1 MRALLVF
8 LLGLLCSAVATAQQ
22 RHVQFV
28 LDDGL
33 RIEGPVLEFDTTR
46 IVVEVGGEPR
56 TYPTDRIRECRFRV
70 VEDAANAAPAPAGES
85 AADERAAHRPARPVA
100 KPVGAPA
107 ASSSAATMRP
117 FRMRTVELQERYPWL
132 VPAQS
137 YQWVSLVVTLFSLLS
152 LFSHFAAKLS
162 GADQPSFGR
171 SMGLAFALLT
181 ALGLEFAL
189 VAQQSRAFG
198 LAALTFAALVPLM
211 HRSFYRM
218 SFAGSLLASLFFTA
232 QVALAYSVLQLIDTM
247 LRSMGVASH

>member
-1 MRALLVF
+1 MRALFLL

-33 RIEGPVLEFDTTR
+33 RIEGPVLEFDSTR

-56 TYPTDRIRECRFRV
+56 TYPTDRIRECKFRI
-70 VEDAANAAPAPAGES
+70 VEDATPVAPAPAAE
-85 AADERAAHRPARPVA
+85 A
-100 KPVGAPA
+100 APA
-107 ASSSAATMRP
+107 ARAARRPAQPAARDAAGSTDAVAGSMRP
-117 FRMRTVELQERYPWL
+117 FRMRTAELQERYPWL
-132 VPAQS
+132 VPAQP

-171 SMGLAFALLT
+171 SMGFAFGLLA
-181 ALGLEFAL
+181 ALGVELAL
-189 VAQQSRAFG
+189 VSQQSRALG

-211 HRSFYRM
+211 HRSMYRM
-218 SFAGSLLASLFFTA
+218 SFAGSLLASLLFTA
-232 QVALAYSVLQLIDTM
+232 QIALGYAVLQLVDTM

>member
-1 MRALLVF
+1 MRALLVL
-8 LLGLLCSAVATAQQ
+8 LLGLLCSSVATAQQ

-33 RIEGPVLEFDTTR
+33 RIEGPVLEFDTKQ

-56 TYPTDRIRECRFRV
+56 AYPTDRIRECKFRV
-70 VEDAANAAPAPAGES
+70 VEDATQSAPAPAAEP
-85 AADERAAHRPARPVA
+85 APVDRTARRPARPA
-100 KPVGAPA
+100 ARNAEGASDA
-107 ASSSAATMRP
+107 AAGPMRP

-132 VPAQS
+132 VPAQP

-171 SMGLAFALLT
+171 SMGLAFGLLA
-181 ALGLEFAL
+181 ALGVEFAL
-189 VAQQSRAFG
+189 VAQQSRAFF
-198 LAALTFAALVPLM
+198 LAALTFAALVPVM

-218 SFAGSLLASLFFTA
+218 SFAGSLLASLLFTA
-232 QVALAYSVLQLIDTM
+232 QVALGYAVLQLVDTM
-247 LRSMGVASH
+247 LCSMGVASH